1 MTSEALAFWGE
12 CGGERPAH
20 VAPESFSVGK
30 RLRAGCRPWDQFRQS
45 QAVVDRLYAFEHHY
59 NEIAKPFEW
68 TFTRRDL
75 ADLITRIAEHEPRLR
90 LAA

>member
-1 MTSEALAFWGE
+1 VPASLHRDRSFLAHDRGQVE
-12 CGGERPAH
+12 LSQASDRTQGVTP
-20 VAPESFSVGK
+20 
-30 RLRAGCRPWDQFRQS
+30 

-59 NEIAKPFEW
+59 NEIAKPFDW
-68 TFTRRDL
+68 NFTRRDL